1 MSHDE
6 QFGTM
11 WSSIDFDYGKL
22 RRLPSTC
29 GFLKIN
35 LKFVAVLKINK
46 ERKLVL
52 GSVRGHTRGL
62 LMLILRAYDWVGK
75 VVVDGEW

>member
-22 RRLPSTC
+22 RRLPSAC

-35 LKFVAVLKINK
+35 LKFVAVFK
-46 ERKLVL
+46 KLVL
-52 GSVRGHTRGL
+52 GSVRGMDRMGADIESIRL
-62 LMLILRAYDWVGK
+62 GGK
-75 VVVDGEW
+75 GGGGW